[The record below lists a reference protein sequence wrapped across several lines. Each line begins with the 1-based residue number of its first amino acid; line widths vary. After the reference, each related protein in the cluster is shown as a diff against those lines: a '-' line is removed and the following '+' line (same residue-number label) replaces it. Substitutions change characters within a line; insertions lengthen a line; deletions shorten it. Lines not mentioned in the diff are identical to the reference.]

1 MRRTAAVVDI
11 GRAAGMAY
19 AGGSSGSLRP
29 PAPQMPHRPDDWS
42 ETRAAFPVSA
52 AGPQTFQA
60 EQLVAD
66 RFRIVRF
73 VAGGGMGQV
82 YEAEDLELHQNLA
95 LKTIRPEIAQDE
107 RAIARF
113 KREAFLA
120 RQVTHPNICR
130 ILISSCTGRRP
141 WTAWPPPITFVTMQL
156 LDGQSLPSG
165 CGRGA

>member
-1 MRRTAAVVDI
+1 M
-11 GRAAGMAY
+11 
-19 AGGSSGSLRP
+19 
-29 PAPQMPHRPDDWS
+29 PQRPDDRS
-42 ETRAAFPVSA
+42 ETRAAFPVPA
-52 AGPQTFQA
+52 TGPQTFHA

-113 KREAFLA
+113 KREAFW
-120 RQVTHPNICR
+120 R
-130 ILISSCTGRRP
+130 GR
-141 WTAWPPPITFVTMQL
+141 
-156 LDGQSLPSG
+156 
-165 CGRGA
+165 